1 MLFKESVLVL
11 VLYTLASVLVLA
23 ATAEATLSTVYRRTC
38 PSGACPYP
46 LVPSYPLPLPLP
58 LPLPPLPLPLPP
70 PFSALFLPLL
80 ALEFDTLGTADTPKA
95 DLAALTLGTTTGVPE
110 ATPSA
115 DAELEEEA
123 LPELGAKPGVSGER
137 CDWKGFATLA

>member
-11 VLYTLASVLVLA
+11 VLYTLTSVLVLV
-23 ATAEATLSTVYRRTC
+23 ATAEAVLSTAYRLIC
-38 PSGACPYP
+38 PSGVCPYP

-58 LPLPPLPLPLPP
+58 LPLPPLPLPP

-80 ALEFDTLGTADTPKA
+80 ALEFDALGTADTPKA
-95 DLAALTLGTTTGVPE
+95 DFAALTLGTTTGVPE

-115 DAELEEEA
+115 DAELEEEG

-137 CDWKGFATLA
+137 CD

>member
-11 VLYTLASVLVLA
+11 VPYTLTSVLVLV
-23 ATAEATLSTVYRRTC
+23 ATAEAVLSTAYRLTC
-38 PSGACPYP
+38 PSGVCPYP
-46 LVPSYPLPLPLP
+46 LVPSYPLPLPPLP
-58 LPLPPLPLPLPP
+58 LPLPPLPLLLPP
-70 PFSALFLPLL
+70 LFSALFLPLL
-80 ALEFDTLGTADTPKA
+80 ALEFDTLGTVDTPKA

-115 DAELEEEA
+115 DAELEEG

-137 CDWKGFATLA
+137 CG